1 MRSRLC
7 YDNIVIDQRIVQ
19 EGNTLKKTMAFAAV
33 LMLAAVLAACG
44 GNDGGNGNAS
54 SDIEPTQTLAIEAS
68 NWEFD
73 SAEYTIEA
81 GEPVQISLKNAQ
93 GFHGIEIVGVGKVE
107 AGKDK
112 VFTLEAGEYKIICSI
127 NCGTGHNDMVSKL
140 IVQ

>member
-1 MRSRLC
+1 
-7 YDNIVIDQRIVQ
+7 
-19 EGNTLKKTMAFAAV
+19 MALAAV

-44 GNDGGNGNAS
+44 GNGNDGSNGNAS

-81 GEPVQISLKNAQ
+81 GEPVQISLKNTE

-112 VFTLEAGEYKIICSI
+112 VFTLEAGEYEIICNI

-140 IVQ
+140 IVL